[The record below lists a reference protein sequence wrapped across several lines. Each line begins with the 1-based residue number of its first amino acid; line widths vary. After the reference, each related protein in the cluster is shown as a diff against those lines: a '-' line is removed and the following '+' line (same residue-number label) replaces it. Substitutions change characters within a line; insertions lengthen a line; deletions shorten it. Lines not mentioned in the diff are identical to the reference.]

1 MRALR
6 YVQDVTMVNI
16 PALKKLILRFAF
28 VDVSE
33 LEMENACF
41 RYVNEVKLIGLSE
54 LESMMIGM
62 KSFTKH
68 KYGYGNDPNRH
79 FYLKNCPKLKSLK
92 IGDYS
97 FNDYS
102 VIEIENVNALE
113 EIEFGDLKQVSP
125 NFESASLELKRI
137 LIHSK

>member
-92 IGDYS
+92 MGHHSFSDYT
-97 FNDYS
+97 
-102 VIEIENVNALE
+102 VIEIENVDALE
-113 EIEFGDLKQVSP
+113 MIEMGDVNEVSG
-125 NFESASLELKRI
+125 NFFYASLELRSI
-137 LIHSK
+137 LIHSE